1 MSGNRFGRM
10 PSSSAYMDA
19 FNTATQFGQAVTDA
33 NQTAQITALK
43 QNLAKLGGDFNLL
56 SRAVEEELLKMSHKI
71 SEEDSISVTDQ
82 LAWFM
87 NGD

>member
-1 MSGNRFGRM
+1 MTGNRFGRM

-71 SEEDSISVTDQ
+71 SEEDSVSVTDQ

>member
-87 NGD
+87 KGD

>member
-43 QNLAKLGGDFNLL
+43 QSLAKLGGDFNLL

>member
-56 SRAVEEELLKMSHKI
+56 SRAVEEELLKMSHKV
-71 SEEDSISVTDQ
+71 SEEDSISVTEQ

>member
-1 MSGNRFGRM
+1 MVGNRFGRM

-33 NQTAQITALK
+33 NQTAQIEAIK
-43 QNLAKLGGDFNLL
+43 QNLAKLGADFNLL

-71 SEEDSISVTDQ
+71 SEDDSVSVTDQ

-87 NGD
+87 NAD

>member
-33 NQTAQITALK
+33 NQTAQIEAIK
-43 QNLAKLGGDFNLL
+43 QNLAKLGADFNLL
-56 SRAVEEELLKMSHKI
+56 SRAVEEQFLKIDQTI
-71 SEEDSISVTDQ
+71 SDDDTDSLSEQ
-82 LAWFM
+82 MAWFFFAS
-87 NGD
+87 

>member
-71 SEEDSISVTDQ
+71 SEEDSVSVTDQ

>member
-87 NGD
+87 N